1 MSKGEAVIVDV
12 AAIRVDEGTVYQV
25 PRPGRHH
32 NVIQLIREAGYEGHV
47 NGPRQGF
54 VLSDG
59 RFVGREE
66 ALAIALESGQV
77 KLEGCHAP
85 GVGLFSEDLW

>member
-1 MSKGEAVIVDV
+1 MNKVI
-12 AAIRVDEGTVYQV
+12 EYTV

-32 NVIQLIREAGYEGHV
+32 NVIRKMVEAGRPKPISGK
-47 NGPRQGF
+47 QGF

-66 ALAIALESGQV
+66 ARVVAFEAGQL
-77 KLEGCHAP
+77 KQPARFSDK
-85 GVGLFSEDLW
+85 LFSEDVW